1 MDSQGISAQ
10 QAIDILSRVRIVEPT
25 EYQPNT
31 RNHNKGTVR
40 GDTAIDDSVSK
51 YGLHRGIAVA
61 DNGEAF
67 AGSHL
72 LQSAIDRSAAA
83 EVIEV
88 AVTGDTL
95 VVSKRVDIR
104 DGSDPKA
111 IAAGLADNLTH
122 QRNFEFDVP
131 QFALDISELKSIG
144 LDLPRSI
151 LTPDEIKGIIEGVDG
166 NDEDDDSGD
175 AGVDKISQSY
185 GVIVYCDSEPEQSDL
200 LQRMMDE
207 GKKCKALM

>member
-1 MDSQGISAQ
+1 MESQGISAQ

-72 LQSAIDRSAAA
+72 LQSAIDRSAAS
-83 EVIEV
+83 EVIEI
-88 AVTGDTL
+88 AATGRTL
-95 VVSKRVDIR
+95 VVTKRVDIR
-104 DGSDPKA
+104 DGDDPKA

-131 QFALDISELKSIG
+131 QFALDTSALAAIG
-144 LDLPRSI
+144 LNLPRSI
-151 LTPDEIKGIIEGVDG
+151 ITPDEITGIIQGVTEDDGKNDG
-166 NDEDDDSGD
+166 ND
-175 AGVDKISQSY
+175 K
-185 GVIVYCDSEPEQSDL
+185 
-200 LQRMMDE
+200 R
-207 GKKCKALM
+207 GKRDVHCVCPNCGHEFVKT

>member
-1 MDSQGISAQ
+1 MTAQGISAQ
-10 QAIDILSRVRIVEPT
+10 QAIDILSRVRVVEPT

-72 LQSAIDRSAAA
+72 LQSAIYRSAAS

-104 DGSDPKA
+104 DGDDPKA

-151 LTPDEIKGIIEGVDG
+151 LTSDEIKEIVEGGREDDQ
-166 NDEDDDSGD
+166 NDEDHRS
-175 AGVDKISQSY
+175 AGSREVQCVCPNCGHEFIKT
-185 GVIVYCDSEPEQSDL
+185 
-200 LQRMMDE
+200 
-207 GKKCKALM
+207 

>member
-1 MDSQGISAQ
+1 MASQGITAQ

-40 GDTAIDDSVSK
+40 GDSAIDDSVSK

-72 LQSAIDRSAAA
+72 LQSAIDRSAAS

-104 DGSDPKA
+104 DGDDPKA

-131 QFALDISELKSIG
+131 QFALDTSALAAIG
-144 LDLPRSI
+144 LNLPRSI
-151 LTPDEIKGIIEGVDG
+151 ITPDEIKEVIQGVSENDG
-166 NDEDDDSGD
+166 NDEDHRS
-175 AGVDKISQSY
+175 AGRREVQCVCPNCGHEFIKT
-185 GVIVYCDSEPEQSDL
+185 
-200 LQRMMDE
+200 
-207 GKKCKALM
+207 